1 MENIFVIF
9 VSIFVICFLF
19 GVVYPVCAILIYPIY
34 RLFGGNMKFCEYVRS
49 L

>member
-1 MENIFVIF
+1 MENIFIIF
-9 VSIFVICFLF
+9 LEIFMFCFLF